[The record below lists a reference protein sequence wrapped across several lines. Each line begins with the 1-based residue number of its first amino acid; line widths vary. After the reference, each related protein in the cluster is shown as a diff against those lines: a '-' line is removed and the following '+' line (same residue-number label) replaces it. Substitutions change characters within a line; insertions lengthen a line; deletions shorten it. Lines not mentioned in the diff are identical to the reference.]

1 MESEVQ
7 QVVSIITKIYS
18 LFSKWCSH
26 CSQLQKRAAKK
37 LRQEEFKKR
46 KEQLAQDQN
55 EMLEKAR
62 QEMLKQQFGKNTICE
77 LDTKASQMT
86 SNYLIENPSEVNV
99 QDIFILY
106 KVILSP
112 IDLLIKQM

>member
-1 MESEVQ
+1 M
-7 QVVSIITKIYS
+7 
-18 LFSKWCSH
+18 
-26 CSQLQKRAAKK
+26 QKRAAKK

-62 QEMLKQQFGKNTICE
+62 QEMLKQQFGNNTVCE

-86 SNYLIENPSEVNV
+86 SHYLI
-99 QDIFILY
+99 
-106 KVILSP
+106 
-112 IDLLIKQM
+112 